1 MILDFARGHFIEQ
14 LLCTRDFCLLNRSE
28 FKALHRYFGF
38 GNKENMLDLTLI
50 ESDCPV
56 RRVVTHRS
64 WNSESSRKLC
74 VNAHF
79 LGCVQILSKFS
90 LNTFFGGKDSA
101 VEFSFDAYCRYLS
114 HPGKKAPYFYDAFP
128 SLGNLCIELVPSVF
142 ALYVI
147 PFWKININPI
157 MVLVTS
163 LKSVLPLSSLGSCFR
178 ILIYCFFKCR

>member
-1 MILDFARGHFIEQ
+1 MVYDITCGHLIEQ
-14 LLCTRDFCLLNRSE
+14 LLGTRDFRLLNRTQLKT
-28 FKALHRYFGF
+28 FHCAFRFGYE
-38 GNKENMLDLTLI
+38 ENMLDLALI

-56 RRVVTHRS
+56 RRIVAHRCRDLEGSWQLCIDTH
-64 WNSESSRKLC
+64 LVC
-74 VNAHF
+74 
-79 LGCVQILSKFS
+79 CVQILSKFS